1 MGGELEAGLFVGFAD
16 AKTIIEWILFFKI
29 NTKDKII
36 EQMKEDENDKK
47 SEREIFEEIFNEEDE
62 DYDDQIFFTD
72 YYPESA
78 QIYKDFDN
86 LNDTLK
92 DLNLM
97 LVCTHNCES
106 TYFKI
111 GRLITE
117 MESEYQK
124 MKSTYPED
132 NIKFFGGMIGDFE
145 VTFEV
150 TF

>member
-16 AKTIIEWILFFKI
+16 SKTIIEWILFFKI

-36 EQMKEDENDKK
+36 EQIKEDENDKK

-62 DYDDQIFFTD
+62 DYDDQIFFYD

-86 LNDTLK
+86 LNDTLREL
-92 DLNLM
+92 DLM
-97 LVCTHNCES
+97 LVCTHNCVS
-106 TYFKI
+106 THFKI
-111 GRLITE
+111 GRLIVNTNC
-117 MESEYQK
+117 MESEYQT

-145 VTFEV
+145 VTF
-150 TF
+150 